1 MKILKE
7 KNKND
12 QAIFNRKGPMILKTK
27 LKNVPISDKLRNWK
41 PQNFSELINQPFQ
54 HHSSR
59 FSSLT
64 IKTFKD
70 SLKSNILTNSFIG
83 KTLSK
88 MQDPNRTQAGM
99 NIILNLKNRN
109 NDIPQGKFLDL
120 THARIPEYDNNNFK
134 LKEFCEEEQMKMLL
148 KENYSSYTIKLK
160 KLYPKF

>member
-1 MKILKE
+1 MLKMKILKE
-7 KNKND
+7 KYD
-12 QAIFNRKGPMILKTK
+12 QEVFNRKGPMVLKTK

-41 PQNFSELINQPFQ
+41 SQNISELINQPFPHQ
-54 HHSSR
+54 NSK

-70 SLKSNILTNSFIG
+70 SLKSNLLTNSFIG

-109 NDIPQGKFLDL
+109 SDIPQGKFLDL
-120 THARIPEYDNNNFK
+120 THARIPEYDNNNFR
-134 LKEFCEEEQMKMLL
+134 LIHFVLH
-148 KENYSSYTIKLK
+148 NND
-160 KLYPKF
+160 